1 MKRYTFLFTL
11 SIAAGFFSFSCQ
23 TSSATGASNSN
34 EIKHDFDTTGLE
46 KAHFA
51 SGCFWCVEAIYE
63 SVQGVKE
70 VYNGYSGGHT
80 RFPTYE
86 DSNTGATG
94 HAEAVQVWYDP
105 NEVSF
110 KELVEV
116 YFGSQDVE
124 QVNGQGPDW
133 GSQYRSIAF
142 YNNADEKIIIEEKI
156 AELEAK
162 GLKVASEVMAFE
174 IFWMGEDYHQN
185 YERLHP
191 NHSYIKAVSI
201 PRLNQ
206 FKRKHPHLL
215 KKDGH

>member
-1 MKRYTFLFTL
+1 MKRYTFLFAL
-11 SIAAGFFSFSCQ
+11 FLAAGLFSFSCQ
-23 TSSATGASNSN
+23 TTAADNTAST
-34 EIKHDFDTTGLE
+34 EKIKHDFDTTGLE

-63 SVQGVKE
+63 SVKGVKE
-70 VYNGYSGGHT
+70 VYSGYSGGHT

-86 DSNTGATG
+86 DSNTGTTG
-94 HAEAVQVWYDP
+94 HAEAVQIWYDP
-105 NEVSF
+105 KVVTF

-124 QVNGQGPDW
+124 QVNGQGPDR

-142 YNNADEKIIIEEKI
+142 YNNADEKAIIEEKI

-162 GLKVASEVMAFE
+162 GLKVASEVKEFE

-191 NHSYIKAVSI
+191 NQSYVKAVSI

-206 FKRKHPHLL
+206 FKRKYPHLL